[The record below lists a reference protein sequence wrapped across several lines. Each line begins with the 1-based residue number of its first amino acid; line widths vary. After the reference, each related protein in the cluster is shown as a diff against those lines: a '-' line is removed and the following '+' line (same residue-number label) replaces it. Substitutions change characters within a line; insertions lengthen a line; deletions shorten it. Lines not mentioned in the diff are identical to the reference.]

1 MLSKNLTKYIKSLQN
16 KKYRREHRCFLVEG
30 GKSVIELAQSALEI
44 EVLCY
49 TPAFLKAH
57 PECLSWK
64 CKQAYEVPNELLDDI
79 GTLEHNEEAL
89 AVVAWPEW
97 PLLPSE
103 NGVILYLDGLRD
115 PGNLGTIIRLADW
128 FGLTQIVVSPDCVDW
143 HNPKVISATM
153 GSFTRIA
160 ILEAEIK
167 TLSESMPNT
176 PVLVADLNGTVVH
189 EFRFPESFILVMGS
203 ESHGPSEIARQL
215 AQSALTIPAYGSAE
229 SLNVGVATAIML
241 DNWRASF
248 NR

>member
-1 MLSKNLTKYIKSLQN
+1 
-16 KKYRREHRCFLVEG
+16 
-30 GKSVIELAQSALEI
+30 LAQSALEI

-49 TPAFLKAH
+49 TPAFLKEH

-79 GTLEHNEEAL
+79 GTLEHNEEVL

-128 FGLTQIVVSPDCVDW
+128 FGLTQFVVSPDCVDW

-160 ILEAEIK
+160 IIEAEIK
-167 TLSESMPNT
+167 ALSESMPNT

-203 ESHGPSEIARQL
+203 ESHGPSESARQL

-241 DNWRASF
+241 DNWRASL